1 MSVLIVKENYMAA
14 MKDLLFDIKEC
25 VDEGMDTNQIV
36 NTLGCTYSMV
46 YDALEYDDLI
56 EKEYNE

>member
-1 MSVLIVKENYMAA
+1 MSVLIVKEIGMAA
-14 MKDLLFDIKEC
+14 MKDLLLDIKEC
-25 VDEGMDTNQIV
+25 IDEGMNTNQIV

-46 YDALEYDDLI
+46 YDTLEYDDLI

>member
-1 MSVLIVKENYMAA
+1 MAA

>member
-1 MSVLIVKENYMAA
+1 MAA
-14 MKDLLFDIKEC
+14 MKNLLFDIKEC

-36 NTLGCTYSMV
+36 NTLGCTHSMV
-46 YDALEYDDLI
+46 YDALGYDDLI